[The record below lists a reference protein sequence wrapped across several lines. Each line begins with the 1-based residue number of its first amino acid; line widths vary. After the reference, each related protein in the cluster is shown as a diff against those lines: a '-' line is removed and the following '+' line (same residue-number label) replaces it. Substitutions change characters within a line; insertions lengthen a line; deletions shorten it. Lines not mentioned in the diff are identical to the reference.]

1 MKRIFILVL
10 LLFVSLSF
18 GSSKKDTNK
27 SKDINKSKDTN
38 KSNDKKE
45 QCREKKY
52 CKDMKSCKEAIFHL
66 EVCGNKKLD
75 KDRDGIPCE
84 NICR

>member
-1 MKRIFILVL
+1 MKRIFILML

-18 GSSKKDTNK
+18 GNSK
-27 SKDINKSKDTN
+27 KDTN

-45 QCREKKY
+45 QCKEKKY

>member
-27 SKDINKSKDTN
+27 S
-38 KSNDKKE
+38 NDKKE
-45 QCREKKY
+45 QCY
-52 CKDMKSCKEAIFHL
+52 MSCRRKASSEDIRKIEQEYRSMH
-66 EVCGNKKLD
+66 
-75 KDRDGIPCE
+75 
-84 NICR
+84 

>member
-1 MKRIFILVL
+1 MKKIFLLILIVSC
-10 LLFVSLSF
+10 SLSF
-18 GSSKKDTNK
+18 ANNKENKKN
-27 SKDINKSKDTN
+27 
-38 KSNDKKE
+38 SNNQKE
-45 QCREKKY
+45 QCKEKKY

>member
-1 MKRIFILVL
+1 MKKIFILVL
-10 LLFVSLSF
+10 LIFVSLSF
-18 GSSKKDTNK
+18 GSSKEKKN
-27 SKDINKSKDTN
+27 
-38 KSNDKKE
+38 SNNQKE
-45 QCREKKY
+45 QCKEKKY